1 MHKLVLASSST
12 YRKSL
17 LARLGQPFEA
27 VAPDIDEQRL
37 NGETP
42 EVMVRRLSE
51 AKARALADRF
61 PSNLIIGSDQVAVL
75 GETILTK
82 PGDFEGAVKQLR
94 AQSGKRVL
102 FLTGL
107 ALLDSQSG
115 NCTVDVVPTEVEF
128 KELDD
133 EEICTYL
140 HRDEPY
146 NCAGSFR
153 SEGLGICLFN
163 AIHSTD
169 PSSLIGLPLIRL
181 CQMLRNNNY
190 KLL

>member
-1 MHKLVLASSST
+1 MHKLVLASSSV

-17 LARLGQPFEA
+17 LERLRQPFEA

-37 NGETP
+37 HGEAP
-42 EVMVRRLSE
+42 EAMVRRLSE
-51 AKARALADRF
+51 AKARALAERF
-61 PSNLIIGSDQVAVL
+61 PSHLIIGSDQVAIL

-133 EEICTYL
+133 EEICAYL

-153 SEGLGICLFN
+153 SEGLGICLFD

-169 PSSLIGLPLIRL
+169 PSALIGLPLIRL
-181 CQMLRNNNY
+181 CQMLRANNY
-190 KLL
+190 NLL

>member
-1 MHKLVLASSST
+1 MHKLVLASSSV

-17 LARLGQPFEA
+17 LERLRQPFEA

-37 NGETP
+37 HGETP
-42 EVMVRRLSE
+42 EAMVRRLSE
-51 AKARALADRF
+51 AKARALAERF
-61 PSNLIIGSDQVAVL
+61 PYHLIIGSDQVAIL

-133 EEICTYL
+133 EEICAYL

-153 SEGLGICLFN
+153 SEGLGICLFD

-169 PSSLIGLPLIRL
+169 PSALIGLPLIRL
-181 CQMLRNNNY
+181 CQMLRANNY
-190 KLL
+190 NLL